1 MCVEEMLK
9 GKSIEEIKKEIES
22 LDKLL
27 ADIKGKIAEI
37 EEKAKVNREYDE
49 LRRILQNAVF
59 EIRKIKSCMF
69 KVLGKRVYESLFGDK

>member
-1 MCVEEMLK
+1 MCIEEMLK

-59 EIRKIKSCMF
+59 EIRKIKGCMF
-69 KVLGKRVYESLFGDK
+69 KALGKKVYESSVEDK